1 MFPLL
6 PYVFFDSTSSSI
18 PSRYR
23 LFSSFDQTSG
33 FSDEKVQGD
42 KNAKTPEKYYDILNI
57 YGYRLTKHPNVKVK
71 VTGCNDDVSA
81 GEKGDMALSEKRAQV
96 IFNYLKNVWHIS
108 EDRLTLEKEDYLMI
122 K

>member
-1 MFPLL
+1 MFSLILL
-6 PYVFFDSTSSSI
+6 LQVFLAVTDYFHLLT
-18 PSRYR
+18 RH
-23 LFSSFDQTSG
+23 QV
-33 FSDEKVQGD
+33 SDEKVQGD